1 MATLLLF
8 TVPIQLSSA
17 CNLIGVNNRNV
28 VEKSQSAPTTVY
40 AKKSEVQH
48 DTSMA
53 HREKIIPRLDSW
65 IRSVEI
71 LKENQCDIMSLLT
84 VLLQNMTPPQ
94 ANLADTI
101 NEHNFPLQTTADVSK
116 FNRTI
121 KDQSNIEKMV
131 IFVCGI
137 GGTANNIVGRVMKTL
152 MTYRLGSQYCFAGAN
167 EDKLAFKM
175 LPMCQVIIDG
185 IKQVHPSLLDKH
197 TIEGKISTWLRHCS
211 RNAAKETAREN
222 DDERDEE

>member
-8 TVPIQLSSA
+8 TVPLQLSSA
-17 CNLIGVNNRNV
+17 CNLMGVNNQNV
-28 VEKSQSAPTTVY
+28 VEKSQSAPTTVN

-53 HREKIIPRLDSW
+53 HREKIITRLDSL

-71 LKENQCDIMSLLT
+71 LKENQRDIMSLLT

-101 NEHNFPLQTTADVSK
+101 NEHNFPLQTTADDRNS
-116 FNRTI
+116 
-121 KDQSNIEKMV
+121 IEQLKINQTSV
-131 IFVCGI
+131 IFVSGI

-167 EDKLAFKM
+167 EDKHAFKFVAHVSGDYRSVSKPDVALNINSEFQM
-175 LPMCQVIIDG
+175 AD
-185 IKQVHPSLLDKH
+185 H
-197 TIEGKISTWLRHCS
+197 
-211 RNAAKETAREN
+211 
-222 DDERDEE
+222 